1 MQKLVVLILSLII
14 LLLSSGDVLAEM
26 VDVVHLKNGSIIKGI
41 VTEIIPS
48 ETVKIETAD
57 GSIFVYQFDEIQSIT
72 KEEKVG
78 ATTEPI
84 GKVTTTRKN
93 PVIALGSGC
102 GVGCLS
108 GFLPSPFP
116 TILGV
121 GQFYNGEYTKGLIF
135 FGVGAVAAYDLLQ
148 LPNPSGYNDP
158 TTEQTVRG
166 LIDITLLGGS
176 IVWSAFDAY
185 YSAKRIN
192 LEASKEKSS
201 TSLNYIPHQGMMASY
216 RVGF

>member
-84 GKVTTTRKN
+84 GKVTTTRRSAG
-93 PVIALGSGC
+93 IAVGSGC
-102 GVGCLS
+102 GVGFLS
-108 GFLPSPFP
+108 TLLPLPFP
-116 TILGV
+116 ILGV
-121 GQFYNGEYTKGLIF
+121 GQVYNGEYTKGLIF

>member
-1 MQKLVVLILSLII
+1 MQKLVVLILSVVVLSV
-14 LLLSSGDVLAEM
+14 LSSNVVAEM

-72 KEEKVG
+72 KEEKVE
-78 ATTEPI
+78 ATPEPI
-84 GKVTTTRKN
+84 GKVTTIPKN
-93 PVIALGSGC
+93 PLIALGSGC

-116 TILGV
+116 AILGF

-135 FGVGAVAAYDLLQ
+135 LGVGAITTYDFLAVLPPVDYMTDAEAIRAGVDLILL
-148 LPNPSGYNDP
+148 SGS
-158 TTEQTVRG
+158 V
-166 LIDITLLGGS
+166 I
-176 IVWSAFDAY
+176 WSAFDAY

>member
-1 MQKLVVLILSLII
+1 VVLILSLII

-84 GKVTTTRKN
+84 GKVTTTRRSAG
-93 PVIALGSGC
+93 IAVGSGC
-102 GVGCLS
+102 GVGFLS
-108 GFLPSPFP
+108 
-116 TILGV
+116 T
-121 GQFYNGEYTKGLIF
+121 
-135 FGVGAVAAYDLLQ
+135 
-148 LPNPSGYNDP
+148 
-158 TTEQTVRG
+158 
-166 LIDITLLGGS
+166 
-176 IVWSAFDAY
+176 
-185 YSAKRIN
+185 
-192 LEASKEKSS
+192 
-201 TSLNYIPHQGMMASY
+201 
-216 RVGF
+216 